1 MSEKCLFLYAGRRAV
16 KMFCCGAVTVLIAMA
31 TAGVGDAA
39 VFRNA
44 QQGEL
49 LSAANAKFALDLY
62 RRHTSPA
69 DKNIFM
75 SPLSISVALAMTYQG
90 ARNQTA
96 SQMREVLHF
105 ADVEDQHLHQTFAD
119 ILSAL
124 NDTGRAHVTLY
135 MANRLFGDK
144 SKEFLDQFL
153 QAALDYYGAALQPVD
168 FR

>member
-1 MSEKCLFLYAGRRAV
+1 
-16 KMFCCGAVTVLIAMA
+16 MFCCGAVIVLIAMA

-90 ARNQTA
+90 AREQTA

-119 ILSAL
+119 ILYVL
-124 NDTGRAHVTLY
+124 NDTERRAHVTLY

-153 QAALDYYGAALQPVD
+153 QATLDYYGAALQSVD

>member
-1 MSEKCLFLYAGRRAV
+1 
-16 KMFCCGAVTVLIAMA
+16 MFCCGAVIVLIAMA
-31 TAGVGDAA
+31 MLAGVGDAA

-44 QQGEL
+44 LQGEL

-62 RRHTSPA
+62 GRHTSPA

-90 ARNQTA
+90 AREQTA

-124 NDTGRAHVTLY
+124 NDTERAHVTLY
-135 MANRLFGDK
+135 MANRLFGEK
-144 SKEFLDQFL
+144 TKEFLDQFV
-153 QAALDYYGAALQPVD
+153 QATLSYYAAALQPVD
-168 FR
+168 FK